1 MTISERLKKLRLKL
15 ELSQPDA
22 AIKFD
27 IPLGSWKKYERGPS
41 EPGSGALRGLHDGGV
56 NINWLLT
63 GEGEMFRNSKPRGL
77 EVFSA
82 PPTYSTVDADAH
94 KDRGAVREDAKDV
107 PVDSSY
113 TQGEQTP
120 SEANPID
127 IDVLEICVLFVG
139 RQNEKNRVTMTPR
152 EMADA
157 VGAAYQVIM
166 RDKAK
171 ENTESF
177 SYAQS
182 ILKNLVKSM

>member
-1 MTISERLKKLRLKL
+1 
-15 ELSQPDA
+15 
-22 AIKFD
+22 
-27 IPLGSWKKYERGPS
+27 
-41 EPGSGALRGLHDGGV
+41 
-56 NINWLLT
+56 
-63 GEGEMFRNSKPRGL
+63 
-77 EVFSA
+77 VFSA
-82 PPTYSTVDADAH
+82 SPTYSTVDADAH
-94 KDRGAVREDAKDV
+94 KDRGAVREDAKGV

-177 SYAQS
+177 SHAQS